1 MDVLRSEKKKEVF
14 RVENG
19 RAVVDEVRK
28 CRPGTAQ
35 ILLDSYGQDGQ
46 DFWPAP
52 AKGPAKVAQI
62 MPSVKQKLPSTRC
75 PRRTDERFYEL
86 LSRRE
91 RLFGG

>member
-35 ILLDSYGQDGQ
+35 ILLDDYGG
-46 DFWPAP
+46 
-52 AKGPAKVAQI
+52 KVAQI
-62 MPSVKQKLPSTRC
+62 MPSVKQKLASTRC

-91 RLFGG
+91 RRFAG